1 MRWADRIGR
10 LLKPRDLH
18 IFMTVVEESSMAKAA
33 ERLAIS
39 RPVISRTIANLEH
52 VLGVTLL
59 GRTAHGIEPTV
70 FGKALLRRGIAV
82 FDELRQSV
90 EEIAYLTDPQA
101 GELRIACTEVW
112 AAGLVPAALERLSR
126 RLPRLRVTLE
136 QGVAL
141 NQFNLLRDRRS
152 EIVISRLLTEAPD
165 SDIEMEPL
173 FYEPLLVVAGP
184 KSPWARRRNLKL
196 SDLVEAPWIL
206 STLETEP
213 GSRFVEAFRAAKLPV
228 PAATIFSNSLH
239 LRISLLATGQYLTLV
254 PGSAL
259 RFGPGAGLI
268 KPLPVVLPRWH
279 LPTGIF
285 TLKGRML
292 SPVAQVFADC
302 IRDVAKPLARSDG
315 AP

>member
-1 MRWADRIGR
+1 MRWADRVGR
-10 LLKPRDLH
+10 FLKPRDLH

-52 VLGVTLL
+52 MLGVTLL
-59 GRTAHGIEPTV
+59 DRTARGIEPTP
-70 FGKALLRRGIAV
+70 FGKALLRRSTAV

-90 EEIAYLTDPQA
+90 EEITFLRDPQA

-112 AAGLVPAALERLSR
+112 AAGLVPAAIERLSQ
-126 RLPRLRVTLE
+126 RLPRLRVRLE
-136 QGVAL
+136 QGTAL
-141 NQFNLLRDRRS
+141 QQFNLLRERRC

-165 SDIEMEPL
+165 SDIDMQPL
-173 FYEPLLVVAGP
+173 FYEPLVVVAGP
-184 KSPWARRRNLKL
+184 QSSWSRRRKL
-196 SDLVEAPWIL
+196 SLSELVDAPWIL

-213 GSRFVEAFRAAKLPV
+213 GSPFVKACRAAKLPI
-228 PAATIFSNSLH
+228 PTATIFSNSLH
-239 LRISLLATGQYLTLV
+239 LRISLLATGRYLTLV

-259 RFGPGAGLI
+259 RFGPGADLL
-268 KPLPVVLPRWH
+268 KPLPVTLPRWH

-302 IRDVAKPLARSDG
+302 IREIAKPLARN
-315 AP
+315 

>member
-1 MRWADRIGR
+1 
-10 LLKPRDLH
+10 
-18 IFMTVVEESSMAKAA
+18 MAKAA

-52 VLGVTLL
+52 TLGVTLL
-59 GRTAHGIEPTV
+59 DRTARGVEPTM
-70 FGKALLRRGIAV
+70 FGKALLRRGTAV

-112 AAGLVPAALERLSR
+112 AAGLVPTAIERLSR
-126 RLPRLRVTLE
+126 RLPRLRVRLE
-136 QGVAL
+136 QGTAL
-141 NQFNLLRDRRS
+141 HQFNLLRERRC
-152 EIVISRLLTEAPD
+152 EIVISRLLTETPD

-173 FYEPLLVVAGP
+173 FYEPLVVVAGP
-184 KSPWARRRNLKL
+184 QSPWSRRRNLTL
-196 SDLVEAPWIL
+196 SELVDAPWIL
-206 STLETEP
+206 STLEAES
-213 GSRFVEAFRAAKLPV
+213 GSPFVEAFRAARLPI
-228 PAATIFSNSLH
+228 PTATIFSNSLH
-239 LRISLLATGQYLTLV
+239 LRISLLGTGRYLTLV

-259 RFGPGAGLI
+259 RFGPGANLL

-302 IRDVAKPLARSDG
+302 VRDVARPLARSEG

>member
-1 MRWADRIGR
+1 MRWADRVGR

-18 IFMTVVEESSMAKAA
+18 VFMTVVEERSMAKAA

-59 GRTAHGIEPTV
+59 DRTARGIEPTL
-70 FGKALLRRGIAV
+70 FGKALLRRGTAV

-90 EEIAYLTDPQA
+90 EEIAFLTDPQA

-112 AAGLVPAALERLSR
+112 AAGLVPAAIQRLSR
-126 RLPRLRVTLE
+126 RLPRLRVRLE
-136 QGVAL
+136 QGTAQH
-141 NQFNLLRDRRS
+141 QFNLLRERRC
-152 EIVISRLLTEAPD
+152 EIVISRLLTETPD
-165 SDIEMEPL
+165 SDIEMQPL
-173 FYEPLLVVAGP
+173 FYEPLVVVAGP
-184 KSPWARRRNLKL
+184 QSSWSRRRKL
-196 SDLVEAPWIL
+196 TLSELVAAPWIL
-206 STLETEP
+206 STLEAEP
-213 GSRFVEAFRAAKLPV
+213 GSPFVEAFRAARLPI
-228 PAATIFSNSLH
+228 PTATIFSNSLH
-239 LRISLLATGQYLTLV
+239 LRISLLATGRYLTLV

-259 RFGPGAGLI
+259 RFGPGANLL
-268 KPLPVVLPRWH
+268 KPLPVALPRWH

-302 IRDVAKPLARSDG
+302 VRDVAEPLAHSERES
-315 AP
+315 